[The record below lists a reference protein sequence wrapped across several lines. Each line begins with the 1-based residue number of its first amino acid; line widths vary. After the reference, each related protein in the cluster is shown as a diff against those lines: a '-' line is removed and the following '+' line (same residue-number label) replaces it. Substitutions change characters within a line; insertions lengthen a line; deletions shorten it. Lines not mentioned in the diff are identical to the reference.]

1 MIQHILQLVISVIQ
15 IFRQQGKIT
24 DSPQLALH
32 KIFFQSITFF
42 IEHIIWYYDEVV
54 NDCKAFVFVHSQD
67 ECVGKSRVEGTYP
80 NLFYSDKLLTEFVK
94 DKGMTD
100 IVIATITEDLFE
112 EYRLKCPRKVGR

>member
-67 ECVGKSRVEGTYP
+67 TSTALNELAWISCACTENS
-80 NLFYSDKLLTEFVK
+80 LFASWHINPFV
-94 DKGMTD
+94 
-100 IVIATITEDLFE
+100 
-112 EYRLKCPRKVGR
+112 